1 MNAMRAVTLLGLGT
15 MGHGMAN
22 QLLAAGFP
30 LTVWNRSPEKARALE
45 AAGARVADTPR
56 SAAAAADVIISMV
69 ADDAAAHAVWLGE
82 SGALA
87 GARAGTVLIECS
99 TVSPGWIEELGAAAR
114 ERGCA
119 LLDAPVT
126 GSRAEAESG
135 RLLFLAGG
143 APAVIEQVGDVLDA
157 MGRGVLHLGPLGSG
171 AFVKLVNNFVCGVQV
186 AALAEAV
193 TLIEASGLDRE
204 RALSVL
210 LQGAPG
216 SPLVKG
222 VAARMLEP
230 SDQVNFAVD
239 LMAKDLTYATSVAA
253 ARHIDLATARAA
265 LHLFHAA
272 GELGLGRRDIAAV
285 VEAVGASGEPAA
297 RGA

>member
-15 MGHGMAN
+15 MGNGMAN

-30 LTVWNRSPEKARALE
+30 LTVWNRSPGKARALE
-45 AAGARVADTPR
+45 EAGARVEGTPR
-56 SAAAAADVIISMV
+56 SAAAAADVVISMV
-69 ADDAAAHAVWLGE
+69 ADDAASRAVWLGE

-87 GARAGTVLIECS
+87 DARAGTVLIECS
-99 TVSPGWIEELGAAAR
+99 TASPGWIQELGAAAR
-114 ERGCA
+114 ERGCT
-119 LLDAPVT
+119 LVDAPVT

-143 APAVIEQVGDVLDA
+143 DPAVIEEVSDVLGA
-157 MGRGVLHLGPLGSG
+157 MGRGVLSLGPLGSG

-193 TLIEASGLDRE
+193 NLIEASGLDRR

-210 LQGAPG
+210 LEGAPG
-216 SPLVKG
+216 SPLVRG
-222 VAARMLEP
+222 VSARMLEP

-239 LMAKDLTYATSVAA
+239 LMAKDLTYAMAVAA
-253 ARHIDLATARAA
+253 THHIDLATARAA
-265 LHLFHAA
+265 LQLFRTA
-272 GELGLGRRDIAAV
+272 GERGLGRRDIAAV
-285 VEAVGASGEPAA
+285 VEAARPA
-297 RGA
+297 GT

>member
-1 MNAMRAVTLLGLGT
+1 MRAVTLLGLGT
-15 MGHGMAN
+15 MGNGMAN

-30 LTVWNRSPEKARALE
+30 LTVWNRSPAKARALK
-45 AAGARVADTPR
+45 AAGARAAETPR
-56 SAAAAADVIISMV
+56 LAAAAADVIISMV
-69 ADDAAAHAVWLGE
+69 ADDTASRAVWLGE

-87 GARAGTVLIECS
+87 GARAGTVFIEC
-99 TVSPGWIEELGAAAR
+99 TTASPGWIEELGAAAR

-119 LLDAPVT
+119 LIDAPVT

-143 APAVIEQVGDVLDA
+143 APAVVEQVGDVLDA

-193 TLIEASGLDRE
+193 TLIESSGLDRD

-210 LQGAPG
+210 LEGAPG
-216 SPLVKG
+216 SPLVRG
-222 VAARMLEP
+222 VAARMLAP

-253 ARHIDLATARAA
+253 AHQIDLATARAA
-265 LHLFHAA
+265 LQLFHAA
-272 GELGLGRRDIAAV
+272 GERGLGRRDIAAV
-285 VEAVGASGEPAA
+285 VEAVSPNGVSAA
-297 RGA
+297 EHA

>member
-1 MNAMRAVTLLGLGT
+1 MRAVTLLGLGT
-15 MGHGMAN
+15 MGNGMAN

-30 LTVWNRSPEKARALE
+30 LTVWNRSSAKARALE
-45 AAGARVADTPR
+45 AAGARVAETPR
-56 SAAAAADVIISMV
+56 LAAAAADVIISMV
-69 ADDAAAHAVWLGE
+69 ADDAASRAVWLGE

-119 LLDAPVT
+119 LIDAPVT

-143 APAVIEQVGDVLDA
+143 APAVVEQVGDVLDA

-193 TLIEASGLDRE
+193 TLIESSELDRD

-222 VAARMLEP
+222 VASRMLEP

-239 LMAKDLTYATSVAA
+239 LMAKDLTYAASVAA
-253 ARHIDLATARAA
+253 AHQIDLATARAA
-265 LHLFHAA
+265 LQLFHAA
-272 GELGLGRRDIAAV
+272 GERGLGRRDIAAV
-285 VEAVGASGEPAA
+285 IEAARPAA
-297 RGA
+297 ASAAEQA

>member
-1 MNAMRAVTLLGLGT
+1 MRAVTLLGLGT
-15 MGHGMAN
+15 MGNGMAN

-30 LTVWNRSPEKARALE
+30 LTVWNRSSAKARALE
-45 AAGARVADTPR
+45 AAGARVAETPR
-56 SAAAAADVIISMV
+56 LAAAAADVIISMV
-69 ADDAAAHAVWLGE
+69 ADDAASRAVWMGE

-119 LLDAPVT
+119 LIDAPVT

-193 TLIEASGLDRE
+193 TLIESSELDRD

-222 VAARMLEP
+222 VASRMLEP

-239 LMAKDLTYATSVAA
+239 LMAKDLTYAASVAA
-253 ARHIDLATARAA
+253 AHHIDLATARAA
-265 LHLFHAA
+265 LQLFHAA
-272 GELGLGRRDIAAV
+272 GERGLGRRDIAAV
-285 VEAVGASGEPAA
+285 IEAA
-297 RGA
+297 RPTAASAAEHA

>member
-1 MNAMRAVTLLGLGT
+1 MRAVTLLGLGT
-15 MGHGMAN
+15 MGNGMAN

-30 LTVWNRSPEKARALE
+30 LTVWNRSPEKARALR
-45 AAGARVADTPR
+45 AAGARVAETPR
-56 SAAAAADVIISMV
+56 LAAPAADVIISMV
-69 ADDAAAHAVWLGE
+69 ADDAASRAVWLGE

-87 GARAGTVLIECS
+87 GARAGTVLIEC
-99 TVSPGWIEELGAAAR
+99 TTASPGWIEELGAAAR

-119 LLDAPVT
+119 LIDAPVT

-143 APAVIEQVGDVLDA
+143 APAVIEQVGDVLGA

-171 AFVKLVNNFVCGVQV
+171 AFVKLVNNFMCGVQV

-193 TLIEASGLDRE
+193 TLIESSGLDRA

-210 LQGAPG
+210 LEGAPG
-216 SPLVKG
+216 SPLVRG
-222 VAARMLEP
+222 VTARMLEP

-239 LMAKDLTYATSVAA
+239 LMAKDLTYATSLAA
-253 ARHIDLATARAA
+253 AHHIDLATARAA
-265 LHLFHAA
+265 LQLFQAA
-272 GELGLGRRDIAAV
+272 GERGLGRRDIAAV
-285 VEAVGASGEPAA
+285 VEAVGPAGVSA
-297 RGA
+297 AEHA

>member
-1 MNAMRAVTLLGLGT
+1 MRAVTLLGLGT
-15 MGHGMAN
+15 MGNGMAK

-45 AAGARVADTPR
+45 TAGARAAETPR
-56 SAAAAADVIISMV
+56 AAAADADVVISMV
-69 ADDAAAHAVWLGE
+69 ADDAASRAVWLGE

-87 GARAGTVLIECS
+87 GARAGTVLIEC
-99 TVSPGWIEELGAAAR
+99 TTASPGWIHELGASAR
-114 ERGCA
+114 ERGCT
-119 LLDAPVT
+119 LIDAPVT

-143 APAVIEQVGDVLDA
+143 DPAVIKRVSDVLEA
-157 MGRGVLHLGPLGSG
+157 MGRGVLPLGPLGSG

-193 TLIEASGLDRE
+193 TLIEASGLDRG

-210 LQGAPG
+210 LEGAPG
-216 SPLVKG
+216 SPLVRG

-239 LMAKDLTYATSVAA
+239 LMAKDLTYAMSAA
-253 ARHIDLATARAA
+253 AAHHIHLATAQAA
-265 LHLFHAA
+265 LQLFHAA
-272 GELGLGRRDIAAV
+272 GERGLGGRDIAAV
-285 VEAVGASGEPAA
+285 VEAARPAGAPGGKHA
-297 RGA
+297 

>member
-1 MNAMRAVTLLGLGT
+1 MRAVTLLGLGT
-15 MGHGMAN
+15 MGNGMAN

-56 SAAAAADVIISMV
+56 SAAAAADVVISMV
-69 ADDAAAHAVWLGE
+69 ADDAAARAVWLGE
-82 SGALA
+82 TGALA
-87 GARAGTVLIECS
+87 GARAGTVLIEC
-99 TVSPGWIEELGAAAR
+99 TTASPGWIQELGAAAG
-114 ERGCA
+114 ERGCT
-119 LLDAPVT
+119 LIDAPVT

-143 APAVIEQVGDVLDA
+143 DPTVIDRVSHVLVA
-157 MGRGVLHLGPLGSG
+157 MGRGVLQLGPLGSG
-171 AFVKLVNNFVCGVQV
+171 AFVKLVNNFMCGVQV

-193 TLIEASGLDRE
+193 TLIEASGLDRD

-210 LQGAPG
+210 LEGAPG
-216 SPLVKG
+216 SPLVRG

-253 ARHIDLATARAA
+253 AHHIDLATARSA
-265 LHLFHAA
+265 LQLFQAA
-272 GELGLGRRDIAAV
+272 GERGLGRRDIAAV
-285 VEAVGASGEPAA
+285 VEAARPAGATAA
-297 RGA
+297 KHG